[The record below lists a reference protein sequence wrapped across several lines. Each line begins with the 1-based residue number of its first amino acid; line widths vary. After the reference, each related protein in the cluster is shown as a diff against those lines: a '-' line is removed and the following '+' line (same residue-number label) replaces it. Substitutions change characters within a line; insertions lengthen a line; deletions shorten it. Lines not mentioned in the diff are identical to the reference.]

1 MRTVTS
7 ADSGRHRTSA
17 DGAPPVRRRVE
28 LRWVLAVYAVAY
40 ASVVVTGAVPD
51 LLRLPVLQLLLWPA
65 LFGTFWV
72 IARRA
77 FFPMLASAVVAL
89 LATAAAWLFDQLEP
103 LLESRSMEAALYH
116 KPLPLVVFGLG
127 ILVVL
132 VVLSARRDGAW
143 KGLAWLALAEFCV
156 TIFAY
161 YAITVRASEPGV
173 WAHLQSTAFVA
184 TGSWEPAVRVTL
196 AWLLAMVAALQVRD
210 RRRHGPREAAAPNM
224 RNGGASR

>member
-7 ADSGRHRTSA
+7 ADGGRPRTRTG
-17 DGAPPVRRRVE
+17 GARLGRVHVD

-72 IARRA
+72 IARQA
-77 FFPMLASAVVAL
+77 SFSVYGSAVVGL
-89 LATAAAWLFDQLEP
+89 LATAAAWAFDQVEP

-116 KPLPLVVFGLG
+116 RPLPLVVFGLG
-127 ILVVL
+127 ILAVL
-132 VVLSARRDGAW
+132 VALSARRDGAW
-143 KGLAWLALAEFCV
+143 KGLAWLALAELCV

-161 YAITVRASEPGV
+161 YVITLRASDPGV
-173 WAHLQSTAFVA
+173 WARLQSTAFVA

-196 AWLLAMVAALQVRD
+196 AWLLAMFAALLVRD
-210 RRRHGPREAAAPNM
+210 GRRV
-224 RNGGASR
+224 